1 MAMHDFDGLYEVGK
15 YVEETRTKV
24 NRQLS
29 RTIPSRIPK
38 VRVRDLVDKDTP
50 FTVTFY
56 KQPPRITIILNL
68 EFDTAPLLSGDPNV
82 VLPGGGPPPG
92 STVGGGGGGGG
103 SSTGSGPAPNPGTST
118 WTSLARIAGDIIVGG
133 SASNSLVVGIL
144 AQWFCEVGRGWTPTR
159 NNPGNLAEGWASAF
173 PQFPYTVRFPN
184 PQPGNPI
191 VSYFSAVNGAK
202 AYATGLRTFSR
213 YGTAV
218 SYARAGNGLAFSL
231 AVCDAG
237 YGTSR
242 SCVTSVWNT
251 F

>member
-1 MAMHDFDGLYEVGK
+1 MAQNSFDELYQISQYMK
-15 YVEETRTKV
+15 DTRTRANK
-24 NRQLS
+24 QLT
-29 RTIPSRIPK
+29 RLVPSRVPK

-50 FTVTFY
+50 FAMSFY
-56 KQPPRITIILNL
+56 KQPPRITITLSL
-68 EFDTAPLLSGDPNV
+68 EFDTAPLLSGDPNF

-92 STVGGGGGGGG
+92 SQPGGGGTVGGGG
-103 SSTGSGPAPNPGTST
+103 SNPAPNPGTST

-144 AQWFCEVGRGWTPTR
+144 AQWFCEVGRGWPPTR

-173 PQFPYTVRFPN
+173 PQYPYAIRFPN

-191 VSYFSAVNGAK
+191 VSYFSAVDGAK

-213 YGTAV
+213 YSTAV

-242 SCVTSVWNT
+242 SCVMSVWNT